1 MEINDYQKQIRD
13 YINYPV
19 ELGPFSVILDLQ
31 NNVGI
36 LANKL
41 NDSLINDHGSFTKIT
56 KTKVIITLGDI
67 LNDICNMAFDLGF
80 DMNDVIGM
88 NITKHNME
96 TEKKLKE
103 NEEKQN
109 QKIVKK

>member
-1 MEINDYQKQIRD
+1 MEINDYQKTIREYLD
-13 YINYPV
+13 YPV

-41 NDSLINDHGSFTKIT
+41 NDALINDHGSFTKVT
-56 KTKVIITLGDI
+56 KTKAIISLGDI
-67 LNDICNMAFDLGF
+67 LNNICNIAY
-80 DMNDVIGM
+80 DVIGM

-96 TEKKLKE
+96 VEKKRKE
-103 NEEKQN
+103 NESKN
-109 QKIVKK
+109 S

>member
-1 MEINDYQKQIRD
+1 MEINDYQKTIREYLD
-13 YINYPV
+13 YPV

-31 NNVGI
+31 NNIGI

-41 NDSLINDHGSFTKIT
+41 NDALINDHGSFTKVT
-56 KTKVIITLGDI
+56 KTKAIISLGDI
-67 LNDICNMAFDLGF
+67 LNNICNIAYDLGF

-96 TEKKLKE
+96 VEKKRKE
-103 NEEKQN
+103 NESKN
-109 QKIVKK
+109 S

>member
-1 MEINDYQKQIRD
+1 MDINDYQKTIREYAD
-13 YINYPV
+13 YPL

-36 LANKL
+36 LSNKL
-41 NDSLINDHGSFTKIT
+41 NDALVKDHGNFTKVT
-56 KTKVIITLGDI
+56 KTKAAISLGDI
-67 LNDICNMAFDLGF
+67 LNNICNIAYDLGF

-96 TEKKLKE
+96 VEKKIKE
-103 NEEKQN
+103 NTPKDG
-109 QKIVKK
+109 